1 MKRHLSFFLS
11 MLVAAAITQAQTVSR
26 SSNGVKILSN
36 KVQTMANDK
45 EPEPQTSR
53 LCTEVVFYS
62 PSAVRIIKYPA
73 SKGAMPNKKSYS
85 IIARPTATKLLFGED
100 DEQVTLKSECME
112 VCVGKHTGS
121 VRFSDLSGKGLLTE
135 RTAEMELITKGADK
149 DMYKIRQSFI
159 LDEEEAIFGLGQR
172 QCSSLNQRGQ
182 KVRIWCGNTNI
193 TIPYFSSEKGYG
205 LYWDNAGDSYFEDT
219 SEKTSF
225 SSEVAPCIDYY
236 FMFSDGSQ
244 DGVIAAI
251 RSLTG
256 QATMFPL
263 WTMGHWQCRERYKS
277 SDELCDVLDKYRELQ
292 IPLDGIVQ
300 DWQYWGCDSNWNAM
314 QFMNP
319 HYINKMGDEKWMRYL
334 PNDEDRSARYP
345 EPRIKSPQEMVEYVH
360 SRNAHLMISIWASF
374 GPWTPQAKEL
384 GKINALMPFDTWPR
398 NRGVLPYDPFNPK
411 ARDIYWKY
419 LRNLY
424 DMGMDA
430 WWTDSTEPD
439 HFEKPG
445 DSDYMTHDGSW
456 RSVKNAF
463 ALMTNR
469 GIYEHQRKM
478 KGNSKRSV
486 QMTRCGTFG
495 IQHYG
500 TFSWSGDVVSDW
512 DVMKNQIPSGLN
524 YVICGI
530 PFWNTDIGGFF
541 GWNYNNDPLNP
552 AMQELQVR
560 WMQWGCFMPLM
571 RNHCSSPMVNE
582 LYRFGNP
589 GDWAFDVQKKF
600 IELRYR
606 LLPYIYSTAGDVVLN
621 SGSMMRPLVMD
632 FASDKKA
639 ILLNDEYMFGRSLLV
654 KPVTDPL
661 YTYRDEWKHGHTIYP
676 DITQAAAPV
685 KVYLP
690 AGADWYDFWTNEK
703 KQGGKE
709 VMRLAPIDI
718 MPVYVKAG
726 TILPMGP
733 IVQYAEEKP
742 WDDLEIR
749 IYPGCD
755 ADFTL
760 YEDEGD
766 GYNYEKGMFTLI
778 EFHWDDKNRTL
789 TVSDRK
795 GSYKGM
801 LAERSFKFI
810 AMDKDTTG
818 AVTADYSGS
827 SLDVNL

>member
-1 MKRHLSFFLS
+1 MKRYLFLS
-11 MLVAAAITQAQTVSR
+11 LMMFATVAASAQTVVR
-26 SSNGVKILSN
+26 NKNGVKVSTG
-36 KVQTMANDK
+36 KASD
-45 EPEPQTSR
+45 

-62 PSAVRIIKYPA
+62 PSAVRVVKYPGSE
-73 SKGAMPNKKSYS
+73 SKMPEKTSYS
-85 IIARPTATKLLFGED
+85 IIAEPADLTLAVEEKQNE
-100 DEQVTLKSECME
+100 VSLKSECMS
-112 VCVGKHTGS
+112 VTIDKSTGA
-121 VRFSDLSGKGLLTE
+121 VRFSDLSGKQ
-135 RTAEMELITKGADK
+135 LITEKDADMQLIAEGVDKGQ
-149 DMYKIRQSFI
+149 YKIRQSFL
-159 LDEEEAIFGLGQR
+159 LDKDEAIFGLGQR
-172 QCSSLNQRGQ
+172 QCAELNQRGQ
-182 KVRIWCGNTNI
+182 KIRIWCGNTNI

-205 LYWDNAGDSYFEDT
+205 LYWDNAGDSGFEDT
-219 SEKTSF
+219 PEKTTF
-225 SSEVAPCIDYY
+225 TSEVARCVDYY
-236 FMFSDGSQ
+236 LMYRDGSQ

-251 RSLTG
+251 RTLTG

-263 WTMGHWQCRERYKS
+263 WAMGHWQCRERYKS
-277 SDELCDVLDKYRELQ
+277 SDELCEVLDKYRELQ

-334 PNDEDRSARYP
+334 PNDEDRNARYP
-345 EPRIKSPQEMVEYVH
+345 EPRIKSPKEMVDYVH
-360 SRNAHLMISIWASF
+360 NHHAHLMISIWANF
-374 GPWTPQAKEL
+374 GPWTQQAKEL
-384 GKINALMPFDTWPR
+384 EKIGALMPFDTWPR
-398 NRGVLPYDPFNPK
+398 NRGVHPYDPFNPK

-478 KGNSKRSV
+478 KNNTKRSL

-500 TFSWSGDVVSDW
+500 TFSWSGDVSSDW
-512 DVMKNQIPSGLN
+512 HVMKNQIPSGLN

-541 GWNYNNDPLNP
+541 GWNYNNDPHSP

-571 RNHCSSPMVNE
+571 RNHCSGPMVNE

-600 IELRYR
+600 IELRYQ

-639 ILLNDEYMFGRSLLV
+639 IRLNDEYMFGRSLLV

-661 YTYRDEWKHGHTIYP
+661 YTYRDENKNGHTIYP
-676 DITQAAAPV
+676 DITKAAAPV

-690 AGADWYDFWTNEK
+690 AGADWYDFWTGEK

-726 TILPMGP
+726 TILPMAP
-733 IVQYAEEKP
+733 VMQYSNEKA
-742 WDDLEIR
+742 WDNLEIR
-749 IYPGCD
+749 IYPGAD

-766 GYNYEKGMFTLI
+766 GYNYEKGKYTLI
-778 EFHWDDKNRTL
+778 KFHWDDKNRQL
-789 TVSDRK
+789 TINDRE
-795 GSYKGM
+795 GDYKGM
-801 LAERSFKFI
+801 LEKRNFKLTM
-810 AMDKDTTG
+810 MDKSATVEYTG
-818 AVTADYSGS
+818 KKLGI
-827 SLDVNL
+827 NL